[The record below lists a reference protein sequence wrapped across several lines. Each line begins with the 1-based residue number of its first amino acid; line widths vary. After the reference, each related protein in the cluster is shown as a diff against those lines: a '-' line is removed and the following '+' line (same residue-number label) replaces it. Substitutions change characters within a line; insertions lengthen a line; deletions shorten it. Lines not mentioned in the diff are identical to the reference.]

1 MNTNYELLQ
10 FYIYKKLIRKKDAE
24 EILEECKRLN
34 TGVRDYLLAKEYITE
49 ATELEALAEY
59 YCMPYVE
66 IDMLD
71 IDKSLFELF
80 TFDFMK
86 RHKIV
91 PVSFDKNGVLI
102 VAAGKPLDC
111 HAMSAIST
119 QVSAKCD
126 YILVPPAQIDR
137 YVDSQSPPQC
147 TGNRCPPTVALRAN
161 MTASRSPFTRS
172 ITSNTHLL

>member
-34 TGVRDYLLAKEYITE
+34 TNVRDYLLAKEYITE
-49 ATELEALAEY
+49 TGELEALAEY

-102 VAAGKPLDC
+102 VATGKPLDC

-126 YILVPPAQIDR
+126 
-137 YVDSQSPPQC
+137 
-147 TGNRCPPTVALRAN
+147 
-161 MTASRSPFTRS
+161 
-172 ITSNTHLL
+172 